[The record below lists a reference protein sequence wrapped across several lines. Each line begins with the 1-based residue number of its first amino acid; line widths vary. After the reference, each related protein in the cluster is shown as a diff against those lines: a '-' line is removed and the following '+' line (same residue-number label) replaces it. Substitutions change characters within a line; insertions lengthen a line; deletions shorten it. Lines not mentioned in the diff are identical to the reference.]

1 MAKMTVEAGDELST
15 AVERLEASMRRGG
28 IRRIVEA
35 GARVAIDEMRAATEA
50 HHVRTGN
57 MRDAVGMAEYHETLE
72 GGSVNVYPQGTD
84 SRGVRNAMKAFV
96 INYGI
101 GANPTRRSRGRREAN
116 KTGDKFI
123 TGQFNRTRPRVQEA
137 METEAHRIF
146 EEAQNGGKQ

>member
-15 AVERLEASMRRGG
+15 AVERLEVSMRRGG

-101 GANPTRRSRGRREAN
+101 GANPTRRSRGRRGN
-116 KTGDKFI
+116 DCW
-123 TGQFNRTRPRVQEA
+123 R
-137 METEAHRIF
+137 
-146 EEAQNGGKQ
+146 